1 MNNQPRYL
9 LKNLTDNKNK
19 NASVQ
24 FIKYF
29 FTGSIAAVVDISS
42 FLLFSIS
49 LHIDYRISIVLSFT
63 LGTLTNF
70 FICNAFVFERKSLS
84 LFTAAYRHYLSSLGG
99 LVTNEIVMMLLIE
112 LLNFSNLLIAK
123 LIATAAA
130 FMVNFLL
137 IKFYAFNSKIK
148 ILQN

>member
-1 MNNQPRYL
+1 MNNHPRYS
-9 LKNLTDNKNK
+9 LKNITDKKNK
-19 NASVQ
+19 NAFVQ

-29 FTGSIAAVVDISS
+29 FTGGIAAVIDIGS

-84 LFTAAYRHYLSSLGG
+84 LFAAAYRHYLSSLGG

-137 IKFYAFNSKIK
+137 IKFYAFNSKVK